1 MAGTTH
7 FGEQPV
13 DTAVLDGAVEDYPS
27 DKRYIY
33 VAIFLAAVTVVEV
46 LTYVMEDFPLWGWG
60 DGKGLVFALLLMMG
74 VKFWTVAWYFMH
86 LKWDSRL
93 LTTVFYAGLVLAV
106 LVYLAVMTVFRLWW
120 PGAHG

>member
-13 DTAVLDGAVEDYPS
+13 DTHVLDGAVEDYPS
-27 DKRYIY
+27 NARYVY
-33 VAIFLAAVTVVEV
+33 VALFLAAITVVEV
-46 LTYVMEDFPLWGWG
+46 LTYVAEDFPLWGWG
-60 DGKGLVFALLLMMG
+60 EGKGLVFALLLMMA

-106 LVYLAVMTVFRLWW
+106 LVYVAVMTVFRLWW